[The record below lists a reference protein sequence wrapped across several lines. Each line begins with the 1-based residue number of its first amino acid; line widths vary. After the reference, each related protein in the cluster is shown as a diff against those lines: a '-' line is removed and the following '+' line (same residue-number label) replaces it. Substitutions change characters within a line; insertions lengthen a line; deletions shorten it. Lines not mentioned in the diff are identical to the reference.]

1 MKNKINQLILV
12 VILCLSIVVVL
23 SGMNKTKPIYEQLR
37 NQVFNIINNKDV
49 SYNQIYDNYVYYR
62 PDGFQVKKLPSQV
75 ELINNDAD
83 ILIHFG
89 NNKTVQDK
97 FYTNINPDKKNKY
110 EYIDEEDHYFIIW
123 QYDNTHSLVLIGQND
138 RYVEGLVDSDKEDE
152 YLIILSQIYAS
163 INEMEK

>member
-23 SGMNKTKPIYEQLR
+23 SGMNKTKPTYEQLR

-97 FYTNINPDKKNKY
+97 FYTNINQDKKNKY
-110 EYIDEEDHYFIIW
+110 EYIDEEDHYFIIC

>member
-23 SGMNKTKPIYEQLR
+23 SGMNKTKPTYEQLR

-62 PDGFQVKKLPSQV
+62 PDGFQAKKLPSQV

-89 NNKTVQDK
+89 TNKTVKDK
-97 FYTNINPDKKNKY
+97 FYTNINQDKKNKC
-110 EYIDEEDHYFIIW
+110 EYIDEDDHYFIIW
-123 QYDNTHSLVLIGQND
+123 QYDKTHSLVLIGQND
-138 RYVEGLVDSDKEDE
+138 RYVEGLVDTDKEDE

>member
-23 SGMNKTKPIYEQLR
+23 SGMNKTKPTYEQLR
-37 NQVFNIINNKDV
+37 NQVFNIISNKDV

-110 EYIDEEDHYFIIW
+110 EYIDEEDRYFIIW
-123 QYDNTHSLVLIGQND
+123 QYDKTHSLVLIGQND
-138 RYVEGLVDSDKEDE
+138 RYVEGLVDTDKEDE

-163 INEMEK
+163 IDEMEK

>member
-12 VILCLSIVVVL
+12 AILCLSIVVVL
-23 SGMNKTKPIYEQLR
+23 SGMNKTKPTYEQLR
-37 NQVFNIINNKDV
+37 NQVFNIISNKDV

-62 PDGFQVKKLPSQV
+62 PDGFQAKKLPSQV

-110 EYIDEEDHYFIIW
+110 EYIDEEDRYFIIW
-123 QYDNTHSLVLIGQND
+123 QYDKTHSLVLIGQND
-138 RYVEGLVDSDKEDE
+138 RYVEGLVDTDKEDE

-163 INEMEK
+163 IDEMEK